1 MSYLSLLILSSNGL
15 HSTTSAYDPPTPR
28 ATVRLSNPV
37 LRSQDTWHVHH
48 WQSKGGSLLLSLP
61 DTKEANEQK
70 RLKRKEDKRRRQ
82 ERQRVIRERQAE
94 KQAIPATSISA
105 PSRGRGPSEG
115 NALLVEI
122 RDEAGVPLLV
132 VVWLG
137 WNLSSTAGEKWQLY
151 RLKQGGPTNK
161 IVFATSTI

>member
-1 MSYLSLLILSSNGL
+1 
-15 HSTTSAYDPPTPR
+15 
-28 ATVRLSNPV
+28 
-37 LRSQDTWHVHH
+37 
-48 WQSKGGSLLLSLP
+48 LLLSLP

-82 ERQRVIRERQAE
+82 ERQRVISERQAE
-94 KQAIPATSISA
+94 HEVIPATSTGA
-105 PSRGRGPSEG
+105 PSRGRDPSQG

-137 WNLSSTAGEKWQLY
+137 WNFPSTAADKWQLY